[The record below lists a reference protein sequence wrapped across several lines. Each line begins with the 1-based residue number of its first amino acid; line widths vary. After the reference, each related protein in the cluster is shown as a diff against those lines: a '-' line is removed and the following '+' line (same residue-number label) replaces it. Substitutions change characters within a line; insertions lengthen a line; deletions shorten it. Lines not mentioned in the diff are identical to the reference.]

1 MRVKD
6 RRMPRGGGVI
16 AGVGIAGVGGALLV
30 LPAASP
36 KAGDW
41 QQQLLD
47 MERDAGTPP
56 LRAISL
62 PAGNQ
67 IAQAESRTFAIP
79 PQSLSSALTQFGR
92 QAGLQVAVDSSL
104 LEGLQ
109 SPGVDGSLTPDEAL
123 TRLLADSG
131 LEFRYLDETTVMLTA
146 AGSGGQTALPDAGGP
161 VVTDKVVVSASRFE
175 RPISEL
181 PASVTVLGE
190 EDLQAQPTFQ
200 RDPVGGLFKAVP
212 GIGATSPLG
221 SNAPLRGRDAS
232 FRINNIEINQRFR
245 PTGNSIF
252 DLPPS
257 AFKRVEVVRGA
268 DATFGFGASGGAVNF
283 LTAQPVPGEPTF
295 QTTLGFSFQP
305 TDLEESISPELRQ
318 SLTGSE
324 GAVDFWLEVGGKIN
338 GTLFDPDGDPLPD
351 SDSTFSNSNVIDANA
366 AFTINVDDD
375 SRIKFTH
382 FFVKTDQE
390 PEFLA
395 VSDGDPDAGK
405 KTSTVDFESFGEVFD
420 DPFRSQYVGTLSYEN
435 DDVLGSRVSLTG
447 YYQDRS
453 LRQVPGEPDP
463 VLLPGVF
470 LQVREDNK
478 RLGGRLS
485 VETPLEFL
493 DDTYFQGAAFTW
505 GGDAQVFEYEA
516 EETNSLGLPVLFLV
530 PEGTENTTA
539 AFAQIRLPVT
549 DYFLLTGGLRYERG
563 VVDIG
568 SANLSPFFGG
578 PFVGGEVDYD
588 QILYNAG
595 LIFFATDEIEL
606 YGSFTQAADVLDL
619 ARAPRITTITSADQI
634 EPEPATTD
642 QYEIGVRGNWDK
654 IQVSAAAFYSESDLA
669 NQYEVVAG
677 TAFAAPVRRPQEI
690 WGVEA
695 TLDTQPFEDW
705 GFGGSFSFSDG
716 ETELENGN
724 TVDLGA
730 ETVQSPR
737 FTGYVD
743 YSPFSWWRNRLQV
756 THQLS
761 ADASPELNEFEV
773 DAATFVDFFAEFDAG
788 PGKLQVGVENLFN
801 TTEFNPTSQINRNST
816 LGRIAHVPFP
826 GTTVGLRYTMKW

>member
-1 MRVKD
+1 M
-6 RRMPRGGGVI
+6 
-16 AGVGIAGVGGALLV
+16 LV
-30 LPAASP
+30 LPAAAP

-41 QQQLLD
+41 QQQLLE
-47 MERDAGTPP
+47 MERDASTPP

-67 IAQAESRTFAIP
+67 IAQAATRTFAIP
-79 PQSLSSALTQFGR
+79 PQPLSSALTQFGR
-92 QAGLQVAVDSSL
+92 QAGLQVAVDSAL

-109 SPGVDGSLTPDEAL
+109 SPRVDGNLTPDEAL

-131 LEFRYLDETTVMLTA
+131 LEFRYLDATTVMLTA
-146 AGSGGQTALPDAGGP
+146 ARSGSQTAGPEAGEP

-190 EDLQAQPTFQ
+190 QELEEQPSLQ
-200 RDPVGGLFKAVP
+200 RDLIGGLFKAVP
-212 GIGATSPLG
+212 GISVRSPLG
-221 SNAPLRGRDAS
+221 SSGALRGRDAS

-245 PTGNSIF
+245 PSANAIY
-252 DLPPS
+252 DVPPS

-351 SDSTFSNSNVIDANA
+351 SDSTFPNSNVIDANA
-366 AFTINVDDD
+366 AFTVNVDDD

-390 PEFLA
+390 PEFIA
-395 VSDGDPDAGK
+395 VADGDPDTDT
-405 KTSTVDFESFGEVFD
+405 KTSTVDFESFGGIFD
-420 DPFRSQYVGTLSYEN
+420 DSFRSQYIGTVSYEN
-435 DDVLGSRVSLTG
+435 DDVFGSRVSLTG

-453 LRQVPGEPDP
+453 LRQIPGD
-463 VLLPGVF
+463 VGGGTI
-470 LQVREDNK
+470 LQVREDNE

-485 VETPLEFL
+485 VETPLGFL
-493 DDTYFQGAAFTW
+493 DDTFFQGAALIW

-516 EETNSLGLPVLFLV
+516 EETNNLGLPVLFLV
-530 PEGTENTTA
+530 PEATENTTA

-549 DYFLLTGGLRYERG
+549 DYFLLTGGLRYEYG

-568 SANLSPFFGG
+568 SGNLSPFFGG

-588 QILYNAG
+588 QFLYNAG
-595 LIFFATDEIEL
+595 LVYFATDEIEL

-619 ARAPRITTITSADQI
+619 ARAPRLTSITSADQI
-634 EPEPATTD
+634 RPEPATTD
-642 QYEIGVRGNWDK
+642 QYEIGIRGEWDRV
-654 IQVSAAAFYSESDLA
+654 QVSASAFYSESDSA
-669 NQYEVVAG
+669 NQYDVVPG
-677 TAFAAPVRRPQEI
+677 TGFAAPVRRPQEI

-724 TVDLGA
+724 TVDLGP

-737 FTGYVD
+737 FTGYVG
-743 YSPFSWWRNRLQV
+743 YSPFAWWRNRLQV

-761 ADASPELNEFEV
+761 ANASPALNEFGV
-773 DAATFVDFFAEFDAG
+773 DAQTFVDFFAELDAG
-788 PGKLQVGVENLFN
+788 PGKLQIGIENLFN
-801 TTEFNPTSQINRNST
+801 TTEFNPRSQINRNSI
-816 LGRIAHVPFP
+816 LGQTDHVPFP
-826 GTTVGLRYTMKW
+826 GTTVVLRYAIKW